1 MYDVSSRVAAG
12 LVHARKA
19 FQPICEGNV
28 LATVKLADV
37 VIRGQQF
44 DRREGRLYLRFVQL
58 AFKNRLLREQF
69 L

>member
-1 MYDVSSRVAAG
+1 MDDVGSRVPAG
-12 LVHARKA
+12 LVHAGKA
-19 FQPICEGNV
+19 LQPVCERNV
-28 LATVKLADV
+28 LAAVKLADV

-44 DRREGRLYLRFVQL
+44 GRREGQLCLRFGQL